1 MDERMEKRNSI
12 QRSSQIPRQKR
23 HDVVVD
29 GWWSENG
36 WEGCMDGWM
45 DGCMVAWMD
54 ERMKEWINA
63 TRFKGRIKFH
73 VTYYSAY
80 RYCLGGGLIHRA
92 SRDCRDCSR
101 DFRRGVRFGR
111 NSYHHHSIP
120 RFPIPGTSCCGR
132 PAILPSRCPFP
143 FTRRLYHYAT
153 SSGGTKRAGCGAT
166 VPPAVAKVIAN
177 PLTPIPDPL
186 CSLAPYKARLTI
198 CNWVHDPS

>member
-1 MDERMEKRNSI
+1 VVNGWWSENGWEGYTDGWMDERMEKRNSI

-92 SRDCRDCSR
+92 SRDCRRLQPRLSPRCTVWEKFVPPSFDSTLPNPR
-101 DFRRGVRFGR
+101 DFVLRSPSNPSIALSLSFHSSSLPLRHFFRWNKAGR
-111 NSYHHHSIP
+111 MWSNSP
-120 RFPIPGTSCCGR
+120 
-132 PAILPSRCPFP
+132 
-143 FTRRLYHYAT
+143 
-153 SSGGTKRAGCGAT
+153 SSGRES
-166 VPPAVAKVIAN
+166 
-177 PLTPIPDPL
+177 D
-186 CSLAPYKARLTI
+186 S
-198 CNWVHDPS
+198 